1 MTDREKLEVCVDYL
15 LRIATASPR
24 PKRNGDYYL
33 HDVQAPRFLARGA
46 LRLLLKQKRRANP
59 LDATPGK
66 AITLT
71 LLGKEQG

>member
-15 LRIATASPR
+15 LMIATASPR

-46 LRLLLKQKRRANP
+46 LR
-59 LDATPGK
+59 
-66 AITLT
+66 AIT
-71 LLGKEQG
+71 GEQN